1 MEGLKGFMGRMA
13 AYAPYFTGAT
23 PVHEAI
29 PVIRST
35 WEKVSI
41 DDGFGGS
48 FISHFG
54 NKQWV

>member
-13 AYAPYFTGAT
+13 AYAPHFTGAT
-23 PVHEAI
+23 

>member
-1 MEGLKGFMGRMA
+1 MA
-13 AYAPYFTGAT
+13 AYAPHFTGAT